1 MRLPGALMSVTYIGE
16 MYGRIKDAN
25 PMLSVLGLAIAKYYA
40 AGDLDSAEAK
50 KQAVMADYTN
60 QNTAPEVKAQ
70 VEQWLDICV
79 MFHRMYTV

>member
-1 MRLPGALMSVTYIGE
+1 MSITYLAE
-16 MYGRIKDAN
+16 MYGRIKEAN
-25 PMLSVLGLAIAKYYA
+25 PMLPVLGLAIARKYA
-40 AGDLDSAEAK
+40 AGDVDAAEAK